1 MMNDQVLPPKRSLF
15 HPLGL
20 FVNSENIEMFYDVE
34 LVLQ

>member
-20 FVNSENIEMFYDVE
+20 FVKSENIEMFYDVE